1 MGGSSTIN
9 YMIYIR
15 GNPNDYNE
23 WAKKGNYGWSYEE
36 VLPYFLKSENNK
48 DREVNLTKLI
58 LTSFLQPKL
67 DGKFIIHNNYDRYY
81 KRIYHRKLNKSHFQK
96 SSHIFQFHYSIIK
109 QNSSIT

>member
-15 GNPNDYNE
+15 GNPKDYNE
-23 WAKKGNYGWSYEE
+23 WAEKGNYGWSYEE

-58 LTSFLQPKL
+58 NFLLRSKL
-67 DGKFIIHNNYDRYY
+67 DRKFIIRNNYDHYY
-81 KRIYHRKLNKSHFQK
+81 KRIYHRKLNKSHLQK
-96 SSHIFQFHYSIIK
+96 SSNIFQFHYSTIK
-109 QNSSIT
+109 QN

>member
-15 GNPNDYNE
+15 GNPKDYNE
-23 WAKKGNYGWSYEE
+23 WAEKGNYGWSYEE

-58 LTSFLQPKL
+58 LTSFFKQNYTENLSFT
-67 DGKFIIHNNYDRYY
+67 FII
-81 KRIYHRKLNKSHFQK
+81 IV
-96 SSHIFQFHYSIIK
+96 IISIK
-109 QNSSIT
+109 EYITEN